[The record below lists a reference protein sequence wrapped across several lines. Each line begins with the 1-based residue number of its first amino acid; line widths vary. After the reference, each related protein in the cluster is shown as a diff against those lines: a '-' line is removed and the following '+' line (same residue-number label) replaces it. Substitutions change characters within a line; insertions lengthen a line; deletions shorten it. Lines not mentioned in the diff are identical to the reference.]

1 MAADPAPRARR
12 DPLAPR
18 DRPAAGADAGHPTG
32 TASPADTA
40 SSAGT
45 ASPAG
50 AAAHGGGRAVGRWR
64 RKSLRFRLTA
74 VASAVL
80 AVALVVSAYVM
91 ITVLGNAL
99 LATIDDSI
107 YQRARDTVS
116 LADAGRLPDEMTSP
130 DGTLLQ
136 VIDGTGRITHT
147 TTGTDR
153 LVPLLGAG
161 ERAAAIGMGEA
172 RFLDGKPY
180 GIPHMLR
187 VRVLSADRGQTVI
200 AARPFSEVQ
209 TSVSTAGHVLVIGT
223 PLLLILLAGASW
235 VIIGRT
241 LRPIAALRRGAD
253 EITDTARSRRLP
265 VPEARDEVH
274 SLATTLNAM
283 LARLEK
289 AGVRQRALV
298 SDAAHE
304 LRSPLA
310 SIRLQLEVALGHPE
324 GQDWRETAEGV
335 LEDTMRLSRL
345 AEDLLSLARLDERG
359 GTPARGEP
367 VELDQL
373 VAQTVERYG
382 EAVKVRIAGEPKR
395 GPGSA
400 PGTAGDR
407 PESGPRTAAAPRN
420 GPGRAGG
427 PGSGPRSAPGTAGG
441 PRSGPGSKPGNGP
454 ERGPGNGPGGGP
466 VRVTGDAL
474 DLSRVL
480 VNLVDNALR
489 HTSAPVVVELRAE
502 GADAVLTVTDDGP
515 GIPEADRERVFDR
528 FTRLDSARS
537 RDEGGAG
544 LGLAI
549 VRETVHAHG
558 GAVHLEDASP
568 GLRAVVRL
576 PLS

>member
-1 MAADPAPRARR
+1 MAADPLLQGTRR
-12 DPLAPR
+12 
-18 DRPAAGADAGHPTG
+18 T
-32 TASPADTA
+32 
-40 SSAGT
+40 
-45 ASPAG
+45 
-50 AAAHGGGRAVGRWR
+50 VGWWR

-80 AVALVVSAYVM
+80 AFALFVSAYVM
-91 ITVLGNAL
+91 IGVLGQAL
-99 LATIDDSI
+99 LTTIDDVI

-116 LADAGRLPDEMTSP
+116 LADAGRLPDEMTTP

-136 VIDGTGRITHT
+136 VIDGAGRITHA

-153 LVPLLGAG
+153 LVPLLGAR
-161 ERAAAIGMGEA
+161 ERAAAIARGRA
-172 RFLDGKPY
+172 RFLDGEPY
-180 GIPHMLR
+180 GIPHVLR

-200 AARPFSEVQ
+200 AARPFSEVE
-209 TSVSTAGHVLVIGT
+209 TSLSTAGHVLIIGT
-223 PLLLILLAGASW
+223 PLLLVLLAGASW

-241 LRPIAALRRGAD
+241 LRPIAALRRGAG

-274 SLATTLNAM
+274 SLATTLNDM
-283 LARLEK
+283 LARLEE
-289 AGVRQRALV
+289 ADARQRSLV

-324 GQDWRETAEGV
+324 GQEWRETAEGV
-335 LEDTMRLSRL
+335 LEDTMRLARL
-345 AEDLLSLARLDERG
+345 AEDLLALARLDERG
-359 GTPARGEP
+359 GPGRREP

-373 VAQTVERYG
+373 VPQTAERYG
-382 EAVKVRIAGEPKR
+382 EAVTVRIP
-395 GPGSA
+395 GPA
-400 PGTAGDR
+400 
-407 PESGPRTAAAPRN
+407 
-420 GPGRAGG
+420 
-427 PGSGPRSAPGTAGG
+427 
-441 PRSGPGSKPGNGP
+441 SGPGEGQKNP
-454 ERGPGNGPGGGP
+454 EGGA
-466 VRVTGDAL
+466 VVVTGDAL
-474 DLSRVL
+474 DLGRVL

-489 HTSAPVVVELRAE
+489 HTTAQVMVELRTE

-515 GIPEADRERVFDR
+515 GIPEPDRERVFDR

-549 VRETVHAHG
+549 VRETVNAHG

>member
-1 MAADPAPRARR
+1 MAADPAPRDRR
-12 DPLAPR
+12 DPRNRQEPR
-18 DRPAAGADAGHPTG
+18 DLQERSVGGAGTGSRTGAVPPADAV
-32 TASPADTA
+32 
-40 SSAGT
+40 
-45 ASPAG
+45 
-50 AAAHGGGRAVGRWR
+50 AHGGGRAVGRWR

-99 LATIDDSI
+99 LTTIDESI
-107 YQRARDTVS
+107 YQRARETVS
-116 LADAGRLPDEMTSP
+116 LADAGRLPNEMTSP

-136 VIDGTGRITHT
+136 VIDGAERITHT

-153 LVPLLGAG
+153 LVPLLDAG
-161 ERAAAIGMGEA
+161 ERAAAIDEGEA

-209 TSVSTAGHVLVIGT
+209 TSISTAGHVLIVGT

-235 VIIGRT
+235 VIIGGT

-253 EITDTARSRRLP
+253 EITGTARFRRLP

-289 AGVRQRALV
+289 AGIRQRALV

-373 VAQTVERYG
+373 VSQTVERYG
-382 EAVKVRIAGEPKR
+382 EAVTVRISGQPDVSQPDVNR
-395 GPGSA
+395 PDTDRPDSA
-400 PGTAGDR
+400 PGSVTTGG
-407 PESGPRTAAAPRN
+407 PESGSGALTGEPE
-420 GPGRAGG
+420 GR
-427 PGSGPRSAPGTAGG
+427 PI
-441 PRSGPGSKPGNGP
+441 
-454 ERGPGNGPGGGP
+454 
-466 VRVTGDAL
+466 RVTGDAL
-474 DLSRVL
+474 DLGRVL

>member
-1 MAADPAPRARR
+1 MAADPLTQGRR
-12 DPLAPR
+12 R
-18 DRPAAGADAGHPTG
+18 TAGW
-32 TASPADTA
+32 
-40 SSAGT
+40 
-45 ASPAG
+45 
-50 AAAHGGGRAVGRWR
+50 WR
-64 RKSLRFRLTA
+64 RRSLRFRLTA
-74 VASAVL
+74 AASAVL
-80 AVALVVSAYVM
+80 ALALVVSAYVM
-91 ITVLGNAL
+91 IGVLGQAL
-99 LATIDDSI
+99 TTTIDDAI

-116 LADAGRLPDEMTSP
+116 LADARRLPNELTTP

-136 VIDGTGRITHT
+136 VIDAQGRITHA

-153 LVPLLGAG
+153 LVPLLNTA
-161 ERAAAIGMGEA
+161 ERATALARGRAGFVNGE
-172 RFLDGKPY
+172 PY
-180 GIPHMLR
+180 GIPHLLR
-187 VRVLSADRGQTVI
+187 VRVLSADRGQSVI
-200 AARPFSEVQ
+200 SARSFREVQ
-209 TSVSTAGHVLVIGT
+209 TSLSTAGHVLVVGT
-223 PLLLILLAGASW
+223 PLLLVLLAGVSW
-235 VIIGRT
+235 MIIGRT

-274 SLATTLNAM
+274 SLATTLNDM
-283 LARLEK
+283 LARLEQ
-289 AGVRQRALV
+289 ADARQRALV

-335 LEDTMRLSRL
+335 FEDAMRLSRL
-345 AEDLLSLARLDERG
+345 AEDLLALARLDERG
-359 GTPARGEP
+359 GPARREP

-373 VAQTVERYG
+373 VQQSVERYG
-382 EAVKVRIAGEPKR
+382 GAVVVRLP
-395 GPGSA
+395 A
-400 PGTAGDR
+400 PGEG
-407 PESGPRTAAAPRN
+407 
-420 GPGRAGG
+420 
-427 PGSGPRSAPGTAGG
+427 
-441 PRSGPGSKPGNGP
+441 
-454 ERGPGNGPGGGP
+454 
-466 VRVTGDAL
+466 VVVTGDAL
-474 DLSRVL
+474 DLGRVL

-489 HTSAPVVVELRAE
+489 HTSSPVVVELRAE

-515 GIPEADRERVFDR
+515 GIPEPDRERVFDR

-549 VRETVHAHG
+549 VRETVNAHG

>member
-1 MAADPAPRARR
+1 MAADPAPRDREDPRERR
-12 DPLAPR
+12 DRQKPR
-18 DRPAAGADAGHPTG
+18 DRRKRSATGAGPGSRTSPASPTSQADAV
-32 TASPADTA
+32 
-40 SSAGT
+40 
-45 ASPAG
+45 
-50 AAAHGGGRAVGRWR
+50 AHGGGRAVGRWR

-99 LATIDDSI
+99 LATIDDAI
-107 YQRARDTVS
+107 YQRARNTVS

-136 VIDGTGRITHT
+136 VIDGAGRITHT

-153 LVPLLGAG
+153 LVPLLNAR
-161 ERAAAIGMGEA
+161 ERAAAIGGGEA

-209 TSVSTAGHVLVIGT
+209 TSISTAGHVLVVGT
-223 PLLLILLAGASW
+223 PLLLVLLAGASW
-235 VIIGRT
+235 VIIGGT

-289 AGVRQRALV
+289 AGIRQRALV

-373 VAQTVERYG
+373 VPQTVERYG
-382 EAVKVRIAGEPKR
+382 DAVTVRIADVPVS
-395 GPGSA
+395 GS
-400 PGTAGDR
+400 
-407 PESGPRTAAAPRN
+407 ESGQGARRN
-420 GPGRAGG
+420 G
-427 PGSGPRSAPGTAGG
+427 SG
-441 PRSGPGSKPGNGP
+441 N
-454 ERGPGNGPGGGP
+454 GPGNGPGAVAGEPEGGP
-466 VRVTGDAL
+466 IRVTGDAL
-474 DLSRVL
+474 DLGRVL

-489 HTSAPVVVELRAE
+489 HNSAPVVVELRAE

-558 GAVHLEDASP
+558 GAVHLEDARP

>member
-1 MAADPAPRARR
+1 MAADPAPRNHR
-12 DPLAPR
+12 DLR
-18 DRPAAGADAGHPTG
+18 DVQERPAGG
-32 TASPADTA
+32 
-40 SSAGT
+40 AGT
-45 ASPAG
+45 GSRTGAVSPTDAV
-50 AAAHGGGRAVGRWR
+50 AHGGGRAVGRWR

-99 LATIDDSI
+99 LTTIDESI
-107 YQRARDTVS
+107 YQRARETVS

-136 VIDGTGRITHT
+136 VIDGAGRITHT

-153 LVPLLGAG
+153 LVPLLDAG
-161 ERAAAIGMGEA
+161 ERAAAIDGGEA

-209 TSVSTAGHVLVIGT
+209 TSISTAGHVLIVGT
-223 PLLLILLAGASW
+223 PLLLVLLAGASW
-235 VIIGRT
+235 VIIGGT

-289 AGVRQRALV
+289 AGIRQRALV

-373 VAQTVERYG
+373 VPQTVERYG
-382 EAVKVRIAGEPKR
+382 EAVTVRIAGQPD
-395 GPGSA
+395 A
-400 PGTAGDR
+400 DR
-407 PESGPRTAAAPRN
+407 PDNA
-420 GPGRAGG
+420 
-427 PGSGPRSAPGTAGG
+427 PGSGPGVITGG
-441 PRSGPGSKPGNGP
+441 PESGSGAVTGEP
-454 ERGPGNGPGGGP
+454 EDRPI
-466 VRVTGDAL
+466 RVTGDAL
-474 DLSRVL
+474 DLGRVL

-549 VRETVHAHG
+549 VRETVNAHG